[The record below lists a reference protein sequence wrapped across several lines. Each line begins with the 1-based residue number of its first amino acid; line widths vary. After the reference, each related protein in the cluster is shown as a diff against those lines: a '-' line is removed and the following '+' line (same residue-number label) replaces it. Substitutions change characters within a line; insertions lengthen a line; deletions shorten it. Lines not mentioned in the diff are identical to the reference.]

1 MKSIMVNKFKNE
13 LDIRV
18 ISGKKVE
25 LYNFYELCGFYKRIK
40 AGEEIKYSIMLNNL
54 IKYGEL

>member
-25 LYNFYELCGFYKRIK
+25 LYNFYTLCGFYKRIK
-40 AGEEIKYSIMLNNL
+40 AGEDIK
-54 IKYGEL
+54 

>member
-25 LYNFYELCGFYKRIK
+25 LYNFYKLCGFYKRIK
-40 AGEEIKYSIMLNNL
+40 AGEDIK
-54 IKYGEL
+54 

>member
-25 LYNFYELCGFYKRIK
+25 LHNFYDLCGFYKRIK
-40 AGEEIKYSIMLNNL
+40 AGEDIK
-54 IKYGEL
+54 

>member
-25 LYNFYELCGFYKRIK
+25 LYSFYDLCGFYKRIK
-40 AGEEIKYSIMLNNL
+40 EGEEIK
-54 IKYGEL
+54 